1 MEQNWASI
9 GMCRRKC
16 IKAGNKRGRASL
28 LSVKPHK
35 HQCVSKISYSNQTL
49 IKLYKP
55 KGVVS
60 HLSLGFSRLPFALQ
74 LRKSNCRN
82 SCSHTLHLTHTFVN
96 TLKLS
101 LSLHNFVDCRL
112 SIYRFVFLSLE
123 AWAAPFDHRLYY
135 KCLETRRRCGLC
147 SYNTSSTAGNNKSL
161 TQPTVRIEAQNLTD
175 TTEADACCCL
185 LRSNEL

>member
-16 IKAGNKRGRASL
+16 RKAGNKRGRASL
-28 LSVKPHK
+28 MSVKPHK
-35 HQCVSKISYSNQTL
+35 QQCVSKISYSNQTL
-49 IKLYKP
+49 IELYKP

-96 TLKLS
+96 TPKLS

-112 SIYRFVFLSLE
+112 SIVFFRFFDLFSCHLRLERRLSITVCTTNVL
-123 AWAAPFDHRLYY
+123 
-135 KCLETRRRCGLC
+135 RR
-147 SYNTSSTAGNNKSL
+147 AGVAGSARITLPALLATTKVSL
-161 TQPTVRIEAQNLTD
+161 NQPYASKLKT
-175 TTEADACCCL
+175 
-185 LRSNEL
+185 

>member
-1 MEQNWASI
+1 MKQNWASI

-16 IKAGNKRGRASL
+16 RKAGNKRGRASL
-28 LSVKPHK
+28 MSVKPHK
-35 HQCVSKISYSNQTL
+35 QQCVSKISYSNQTL

-55 KGVVS
+55 KRVVS

-101 LSLHNFVDCRL
+101 LSLHNFVDCRFFDLFSCHLRLERRL
-112 SIYRFVFLSLE
+112 SITVCTTNVLRLAGVAGSARITLPALLATTKVSL
-123 AWAAPFDHRLYY
+123 
-135 KCLETRRRCGLC
+135 
-147 SYNTSSTAGNNKSL
+147 N
-161 TQPTVRIEAQNLTD
+161 QPYASKLKT
-175 TTEADACCCL
+175 
-185 LRSNEL
+185 